1 MFIPNLQLVH
11 FLGATQINPIAMIP
25 QIVYF
30 KTLTARNLI
39 IKIML
44 QSQILNELRVAS

>member
-44 QSQILNELRVAS
+44 QGQMS